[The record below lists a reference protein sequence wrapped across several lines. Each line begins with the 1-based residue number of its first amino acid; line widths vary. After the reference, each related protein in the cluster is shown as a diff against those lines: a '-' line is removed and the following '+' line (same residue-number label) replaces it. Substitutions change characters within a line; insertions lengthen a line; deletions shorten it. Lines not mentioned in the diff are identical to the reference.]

1 MKKEIYSISLL
12 KGICAILVV
21 LIHSHLFGKICLV
34 PVYRCAVPIFYMISG
49 YFMMGENGLW
59 KKGKIKGYLRKM
71 VSIWIAVDTIYIL
84 SIAIVFNECS
94 PFYEKGINAY
104 SLLQTISLEI
114 FFGGQF
120 CLPLWYITAY
130 VWTLVIIRYLG
141 NRLSIS
147 PPLCL
152 TIIVGLLCLNL
163 LLGSYDFLLPFHPWQ
178 PFSNINV
185 FTTALPFV
193 MLGGFIKLHFH
204 TLHGIFTKPTAR
216 LCLIALSYLEV
227 AALWVVGSKDGDV
240 FIMTPFLSMAILAW
254 FISHPTFGKGS
265 CFTNIGKEYSL
276 NIYLLHFI
284 IIWSVGET
292 CKHYHLNI
300 RNIEFLIVFPL
311 TLFLCYLINLIAPP
325 LKQAYHKLQNK
336 SDLDL

>member
-1 MKKEIYSISLL
+1 MFGSRLQMRR
-12 KGICAILVV
+12 
-21 LIHSHLFGKICLV
+21 SHLLHDIRLFYDGRKWLV
-34 PVYRCAVPIFYMISG
+34 EK
-49 YFMMGENGLW
+49 GENQRIF
-59 KKGKIKGYLRKM
+59 KKNGIYMDSRRHYLYPVNRDCFQRMQSFLRKR
-71 VSIWIAVDTIYIL
+71 DQR
-84 SIAIVFNECS
+84 
-94 PFYEKGINAY
+94 
-104 SLLQTISLEI
+104 LQLAANNI
-114 FFGGQF
+114 
-120 CLPLWYITAY
+120 
-130 VWTLVIIRYLG
+130 LG
-141 NRLSIS
+141 NLLRRTVLLAAMVYNGLCVDFSHYQIFRKQALHF